1 MKFELH
7 RHRDLL
13 AGFFVATAAITFLVG
28 LALLFARKGLFE
40 LRYTIAAVFDSGVG
54 MRPGADVLFNGVK
67 IGQVESLNLL
77 GHSAHDVSQGKVV
90 LNLTL
95 DRKFQ
100 EFITN
105 RSVAF
110 ALRDKNLVSDRVVNI
125 ETQGPGGAVLKDGDT
140 IMVSNSRDIETVLT
154 GLTALMGKMDQL
166 INSIDQVVVMS
177 KDPNTTVG
185 AMLGSRELYDRLL
198 AGVNNV
204 DTAVTEG
211 RRVLGRVGSMADTLH
226 SSLAGVL
233 ARADTASIRLVRTA
247 EETERLGVQANVLAD
262 HGEVILRRIDQ
273 IMLQGAGKL
282 DQAGDLMDAV
292 SSLWFIKGKMRKQ
305 GDYPVLLIE
314 AGP

>member
-1 MKFELH
+1 MKLELH

-77 GHSAHDVSQGKVV
+77 GNSAHDVSQGKVV

-125 ETQGPGGAVLKDGDT
+125 ETQGPGGTVLKDGDT
-140 IMVSNSRDIETVLT
+140 ILVSNSRDIETVLT

-211 RRVLGRVGSMADTLH
+211 RRVLGAW
-226 SSLAGVL
+226 
-233 ARADTASIRLVRTA
+233 ASWPIPCIRPWPACWPAPIPPRSA
-247 EETERLGVQANVLAD
+247 
-262 HGEVILRRIDQ
+262 
-273 IMLQGAGKL
+273 
-282 DQAGDLMDAV
+282 
-292 SSLWFIKGKMRKQ
+292 W
-305 GDYPVLLIE
+305 
-314 AGP
+314 